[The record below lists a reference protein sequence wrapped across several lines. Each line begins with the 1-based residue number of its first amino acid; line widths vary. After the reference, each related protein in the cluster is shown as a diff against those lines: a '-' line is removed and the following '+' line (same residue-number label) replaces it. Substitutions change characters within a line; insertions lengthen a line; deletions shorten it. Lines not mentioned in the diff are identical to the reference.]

1 MAEGGVV
8 VVGSVNVDLMVR
20 TDRLPAP
27 GETVIG
33 GTFHRSPGGKGAN
46 AAAAAARLGGRTW
59 MVGLVG
65 PDAFG
70 EEARRDL
77 EAAGVDPALLD
88 TGTGP
93 TGVAVI
99 LVDHEGQNLIA
110 VASGTNAELTDSH
123 VRRALTRVG
132 TGHAVVLA
140 NLEVPD
146 RAVAAAAEASTER
159 GWPFVLNAAPGRAL
173 SADILGRST
182 VVVAN
187 EIEATTLGGAAGI
200 LGAGAGSV
208 VVTRGAAG
216 ADLHRRGRP
225 PRHQPAFP
233 VAARDSTGAGD
244 AFAAT
249 VAWALLEGR
258 PMEDAVRLAAAAGAL
273 ACRGLGARG
282 ALPDRSEL
290 EHLASNQA

>member
-46 AAAAAARLGGRTW
+46 AAAAAARLGARTW

-77 EAAGVDPALLD
+77 EAAGVDPGLLD

-99 LVDHEGQNLIA
+99 LVDHVGQNLIA
-110 VASGTNAELTDSH
+110 VASGANAELTDSH
-123 VRRALTRVG
+123 VRRALARVG
-132 TGHAVVLA
+132 AGHTVVLA

-146 RAVAAAAEASTER
+146 RAVAAAAEVSAER
-159 GWPFVLNAAPGRAL
+159 GWPFVLNAAPGRRL
-173 SADILGRST
+173 SADVLGRCAA
-182 VVVAN
+182 VIAN
-187 EIEATTLGGAAGI
+187 EIEATTLGSAEDI
-200 LGAGAGSV
+200 LATGAGAV
-208 VVTRGAAG
+208 LVTRGGDG
-216 ADLHRRGRP
+216 ADLHRKGQP
-225 PRHQPAFP
+225 VHHQPAFR

-249 VAWALLEGR
+249 LAWALLEGP

-273 ACRGLGARG
+273 ACREIGARG

-290 EHLASNQA
+290 EHLASNPA